1 MSNIGAIKLLMIL
14 FVVNIIENNT
24 APVLIKAFIN
34 IPITFLIFSFV
45 IYKSKFNTNALYA
58 FSFGLYVDV
67 ISDSPIGLNAALF
80 LMMAY
85 VVNSYSNTFKLFSYL
100 QICIFFGACATAY
113 VGFSQIILNLYNFSY
128 LTLFLSAIFNIMFCI
143 FVAFLSIYFPSISSR
158 KI

>member
-80 LMMAY
+80 SMMAY
-85 VVNSYSNTFKLFSYL
+85 VVNSYANTFKLFSFI
-100 QICIFFGACATAY
+100 QICLFFSGSSVFY
-113 VGFSQIILNLYNFSY
+113 IGFSHLFINLENFSY
-128 LTLFLSAIFNIMFCI
+128 LVLFISLVFNTFLFLVIAM
-143 FVAFLSIYFPSISSR
+143 LRLYFPSLTLQ
-158 KI
+158 